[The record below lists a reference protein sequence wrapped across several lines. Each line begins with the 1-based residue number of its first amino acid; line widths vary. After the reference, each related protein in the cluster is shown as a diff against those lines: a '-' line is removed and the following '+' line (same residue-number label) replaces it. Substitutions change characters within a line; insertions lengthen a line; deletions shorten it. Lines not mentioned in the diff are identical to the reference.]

1 MGVDEMVQGSGEIFT
16 DPDADKMREFFRRKS
31 RMLQRKLTSVR
42 EAVSKF
48 IQDGDYIAVGGFG
61 GNRAPHAVLHEILR
75 QGRKNLGVAGHTT
88 THDFQI
94 LAAGECF
101 DRCDA
106 AYIVGLEARGL
117 SINARRYMQ
126 SGRVKVCEWTNY
138 SLSVRLRAAA
148 SGVSFLPIRNM
159 MGTDTFKYSGAK
171 TMTCPFTG
179 TQYALVPALYP
190 DVGLIHVHEADIYG
204 NCRIRGVL
212 RSDNDLARAS
222 KKLIVTCERII
233 PNEEIRRDPN
243 MTVIPYW
250 CVDAVCE
257 VPFAS
262 YPCNMY
268 GEYFS
273 DEDHLKEWLKVEADP
288 EEFKRFLHK
297 NIYSCRD
304 HFDYIEKNGG
314 MHKMLALRNKEWLL
328 SGAQE

>member
-1 MGVDEMVQGSGEIFT
+1 MGVEEMVQGSGEIFT

-126 SGRVKVCEWTNY
+126 SGRVKVCEWTN
-138 SLSVRLRAAA
+138 
-148 SGVSFLPIRNM
+148 
-159 MGTDTFKYSGAK
+159 
-171 TMTCPFTG
+171 
-179 TQYALVPALYP
+179 
-190 DVGLIHVHEADIYG
+190 
-204 NCRIRGVL
+204 
-212 RSDNDLARAS
+212 
-222 KKLIVTCERII
+222 
-233 PNEEIRRDPN
+233 
-243 MTVIPYW
+243 
-250 CVDAVCE
+250 
-257 VPFAS
+257 
-262 YPCNMY
+262 
-268 GEYFS
+268 
-273 DEDHLKEWLKVEADP
+273 
-288 EEFKRFLHK
+288 
-297 NIYSCRD
+297 
-304 HFDYIEKNGG
+304 
-314 MHKMLALRNKEWLL
+314 
-328 SGAQE
+328 